1 MNIRECALPGIGV
14 KYQFHTKGGN
24 QLVIIKHEDGRREL
38 YSVNPLDEE
47 ELTLIAELED
57 DECVTLSGLIGGW
70 S

>member
-1 MNIRECALPGIGV
+1 MNIRECPLPGIGV
-14 KYQFHTKGGN
+14 KYQFDTKSGN

-38 YSVNPLDEE
+38 FSVDPSDQE

>member
-38 YSVNPLDEE
+38 FSVNPQDDE

>member
-1 MNIRECALPGIGV
+1 MNIRECSLPGIGV

-24 QLVIIKHEDGRREL
+24 QLVIIKHEDGHREL
-38 YSVNPLDEE
+38 YSVNPQDNED
-47 ELTLIAELED
+47 LTLIAELED

>member
-1 MNIRECALPGIGV
+1 M
-14 KYQFHTKGGN
+14 
-24 QLVIIKHEDGRREL
+24 VIIVHEDGRREL
-38 YSVNPLDEE
+38 FSVDPNDNE

>member
-1 MNIRECALPGIGV
+1 MNIRECPLPGIGV
-14 KYQFHTKGGN
+14 KYQFDTKSGN
-24 QLVIIKHEDGRREL
+24 KLVIIVHEDGRREL
-38 YSVNPLDEE
+38 FAVDPNDNE

>member
-38 YSVNPLDEE
+38 FSVNPKDEE

>member
-38 YSVNPLDEE
+38 FSVNPLDEE